1 MQIDTADAFRRILH
15 ENRATAM
22 RLVDAEGNCLLVSDA
37 YCRLVGKQADDL
49 VGELFTAPFRFQDGG
64 ACLETFR
71 HHVRS
76 RDLPAHDEIPYILW
90 NGRQVWF
97 EEYHVFLP
105 SGAQDFVVLT
115 LCRDISDHIHREED
129 LTSERDLMRTLIE
142 STPDKIYI
150 KDRRSRYV
158 MNNLAHLKSI
168 GLTKQE
174 ECLGKTSFDFF
185 PPEMAEQYYSD
196 EQELMR
202 SGSPLVGREEEV
214 LDKPS
219 GCKVWHLTTKVP
231 FRDASGNIIGVVGIS
246 RDITGSKLLQ
256 AEREKL
262 ILELQD
268 ALAKIKKLS
277 GLVPIC
283 AWCKKIREDN
293 GYWNS
298 LDQYL
303 AEHSDAILSHG
314 ICPECAQ
321 KVK

>member
-1 MQIDTADAFRRILH
+1 MQPDSAEAFRRILQ
-15 ENRATAM
+15 ENSATAM
-22 RLVDAEGNCLLVSDA
+22 RLVDATGNCLLVNDA
-37 YCRLVGKQADDL
+37 YCRLVERNADDL
-49 VGELFTAPFRFQDGG
+49 VGQPFTAPYH
-64 ACLETFR
+64 LEDAGLRLEKFR
-71 HHVRS
+71 HYVS
-76 RDLPAHDEIPYILW
+76 NRDLLVHGEIPYILW
-90 NGRQVWF
+90 NGRHVWF
-97 EEYHVFLP
+97 EEHHVFLP

-115 LCRDISDHIHREED
+115 ICRDISDHIHKEKD
-129 LTSERDLMRTLIE
+129 LTSERDLLRTLIE
-142 STPDKIYI
+142 STPDKIYV

-158 MNNLAHLKSI
+158 MNNQAHLRSI
-168 GLTKQE
+168 GLAKQE
-174 ECLGKTSFDFF
+174 ESLGKTSFDIF
-185 PPEMAEQYYSD
+185 PREMAEGYFAD

-202 SGSPLVGREEEV
+202 SGRPLIGREEEV
-214 LDKPS
+214 LDLPS
-219 GCKVWHLTTKVP
+219 GSKVWHLTTKVP
-231 FRDASGNIIGVVGIS
+231 FRDASGIIIGVVGIS

-314 ICPECAQ
+314 ICPDCAQ
-321 KVK
+321 KMR

>member
-1 MQIDTADAFRRILH
+1 MKPDTAEAFRRLLQ
-15 ENRATAM
+15 ENSATAM
-22 RLVDAEGNCLLVSDA
+22 RLVDATGNFLLVNDA
-37 YCRLVGKQADDL
+37 YCRLIEKSADEL
-49 VGELFTAPFRFQDGG
+49 VGQPFTSAYR
-64 ACLETFR
+64 LEDASLWLEKFR
-71 HHVRS
+71 HYVS
-76 RDLPAHDEIPYILW
+76 NRDLPVHGEFPYILW
-90 NGRQVWF
+90 NGKQVWF
-97 EEYHVFLP
+97 EEQHIFLP
-105 SGAQDFVVLT
+105 SGAQDVVVLT
-115 LCRDISDHIHREED
+115 LCRDISDQIRKEED
-129 LTSERDLMRTLIE
+129 LTSERDLLRTLIE

-150 KDRRSRYV
+150 KDRRSCYV
-158 MNNLAHLKSI
+158 MNNQAHLLSI
-168 GLTKQE
+168 GLAKQE
-174 ECLGKTSFDFF
+174 ESLGKTSFDFF
-185 PPEMAEQYYSD
+185 PREMAELYFAD

-202 SGSPLVGREEEV
+202 SGRPLVGREEEV
-214 LDKPS
+214 LDLPS
-219 GCKVWHLTTKVP
+219 GRKVWHLTTKVP

-314 ICPECAQ
+314 ICPDCAQ
-321 KVK
+321 KMR

>member
-1 MQIDTADAFRRILH
+1 MQPDTSQAFRRLMQ
-15 ENRATAM
+15 ENGATAM
-22 RLVDAEGNCLLVSDA
+22 RLVDAAGNCLLVNDA
-37 YCRLVGKQADDL
+37 YCRLVEKRADDL
-49 VGELFTAPFRFQDGG
+49 AGQPFTAAYQ
-64 ACLETFR
+64 LEDANLHLEKFR
-71 HHVRS
+71 HSVRS
-76 RDLPAHDEIPYILW
+76 RDLPVYGEIPYILW
-90 NGRQVWF
+90 NGKQVWF
-97 EEYHVFLP
+97 EEQHIFLP
-105 SGAQDFVVLT
+105 ADPRDVVVLT
-115 LCRDISDHIHREED
+115 LCRDISDHIRREED
-129 LTSERDLMRTLIE
+129 LTSERDLLRTLIE

-158 MNNLAHLKSI
+158 MNNQAHLRSI
-168 GLTKQE
+168 GLAKQE
-174 ECLGKTSFDFF
+174 ESLGKTSFDFF
-185 PPEMAEQYYSD
+185 PGEMAERYFAD
-196 EQELMR
+196 EQELML
-202 SGSPLVGREEEV
+202 SGRPLIGREEEV
-214 LDKPS
+214 LDLPS

-246 RDITGSKLLQ
+246 RDVTSSKQLQ

-262 ILELQD
+262 ILELQE

-314 ICPECAQ
+314 ICPDCAQ